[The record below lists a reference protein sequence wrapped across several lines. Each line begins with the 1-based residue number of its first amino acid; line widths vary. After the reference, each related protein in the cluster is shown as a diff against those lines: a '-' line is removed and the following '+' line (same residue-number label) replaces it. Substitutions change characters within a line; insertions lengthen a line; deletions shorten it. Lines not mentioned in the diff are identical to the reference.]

1 MNNLFF
7 YEFYIIV
14 LEPYLIFLISGFLQ
28 YEMLKGFTPPSD
40 SIDES
45 SKRQLATET
54 SSSSKTSYT
63 QAKFKH
69 SLTKD
74 GLYATIMLIICLVI
88 TPIQFLYYLKH
99 SINMHQRLKFINRSG
114 SLFEDVELRSKWSAA
129 FYLVFIFRRIIYV
142 YLIFKVDSS
151 SSLQLLFLNW
161 MNLIILIYVGI
172 NYPLGD
178 KYQNRLEMFNE
189 LSVCFI
195 TFHMYFFTDYVLDKN
210 G

>member
-54 SSSSKTSYT
+54 SSSSKTSYA

-172 NYPLGD
+172 NFPLGD

>member
-1 MNNLFF
+1 
-7 YEFYIIV
+7 
-14 LEPYLIFLISGFLQ
+14 
-28 YEMLKGFTPPSD
+28 MLKGFTPSSN
-40 SIDES
+40 SIAES

-54 SSSSKTSYT
+54 SNNSTASSSKTSYYE
-63 QAKFKH
+63 AKFKH
-69 SLTKD
+69 GFTKD
-74 GLYATIMLIICLVI
+74 GLYATIMLFICLVI

-99 SINMHQRLKFINRSG
+99 SINMHQRLKFINRYG

-129 FYLVFIFRRIIYV
+129 FYLVFIFRRIIFV
-142 YLIFKVDSS
+142 YLIFKVDGS

>member
-54 SSSSKTSYT
+54 SSSSKTSYA

-129 FYLVFIFRRIIYV
+129 FLPRFYLSTNHLRLFDLQSGQQLQFTIA
-142 YLIFKVDSS
+142 LFK
-151 SSLQLLFLNW
+151 
-161 MNLIILIYVGI
+161 
-172 NYPLGD
+172 
-178 KYQNRLEMFNE
+178 
-189 LSVCFI
+189 
-195 TFHMYFFTDYVLDKN
+195 LDEPHHSHLCWN
-210 G
+210 

>member
-54 SSSSKTSYT
+54 SSSSKTSYAH
-63 QAKFKH
+63 AKFKH

-172 NYPLGD
+172 NFPLGD